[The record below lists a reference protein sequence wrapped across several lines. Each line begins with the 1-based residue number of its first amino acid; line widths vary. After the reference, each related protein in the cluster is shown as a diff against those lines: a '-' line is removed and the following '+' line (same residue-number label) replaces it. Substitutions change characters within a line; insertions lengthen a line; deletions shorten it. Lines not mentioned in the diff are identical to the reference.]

1 MTTHEFTKRVMELA
15 NIQEREIAERG
26 IQIVFSILR
35 HRLTE
40 NEAAD
45 VKAQLPHE
53 LKRVWENHVWITNFF
68 KLSGK
73 KLKYHHVNELLSL
86 VENEILRER
95 LHLSA
100 DIIAKAV
107 IHALKEQISWGETK
121 DIISILPDELKDY
134 YRAA

>member
-15 NIQEREIAERG
+15 NIQEKEVAELG

-35 HRLTE
+35 HRLTD
-40 NEAAD
+40 NEAND
-45 VKAQLPHE
+45 VKSQLPHE
-53 LKRVWENHVWITNFF
+53 LKRVWDNHVWITNFF
-68 KLSGK
+68 RMSGK

-86 VENEILRER
+86 VENELLRER
-95 LHLSA
+95 LNLSS
-100 DIIAKAV
+100 DTITRAV
-107 IHALKEQISWGETK
+107 IHTLKEQISWGETK